1 MVRLFTVG
9 GDLDADKSFQLHNV
23 CFGDEREW
31 FDAFLRAAEGQQYI
45 AFCKGEEYVGG
56 MFLLDMTLGE
66 YKGKYIYALGVL
78 PSYRGMGIAK
88 ELLEKAKEL
97 SKDFTLVCAAD
108 EKLAVT
114 YEKHGFDRYVG
125 GTVKAGDMLG
135 AKMDVSAYNIP
146 CAYADIRGG
155 FVLNEKLFA
164 FALGESCCAELYT
177 NGKAIVAKSAAGVY
191 AAYGLSP
198 RVPQKAQLYLKTE
211 IATDGVS
218 ADLILE
224 TV

>member
-1 MVRLFTVG
+1 MVRLFTAG
-9 GDLDADKSFQLHNV
+9 KDLDADKAFQLHNV
-23 CFGDEREW
+23 CFGDGREW
-31 FDAFLRAAEGQQYI
+31 FDAFLKAAEGQRYI
-45 AFCKGEEYVGG
+45 AFTKGEEYVGG
-56 MFLLDMTLGE
+56 MFLLDMTFGDYEGE
-66 YKGKYIYALGVL
+66 YIYALGVL

-108 EKLAVT
+108 EKLAAT

-125 GTVKAGDMLG
+125 GTVKAGDMCG

-146 CAYADIRGG
+146 CDYADVRGELL
-155 FVLNEKLFA
+155 LNEKLFA
-164 FALGESCCAELYT
+164 FALGESCCAELCT
-177 NGKAIVAKSAAGVY
+177 NGKAVVAKSAAGVY
-191 AAYGLSP
+191 AAYGILP
-198 RVPQKAQLYLKTE
+198 RVPKKAQLYLKTE